1 MPSSHK
7 DSEQVLRTA
16 ITNFF
21 SNTDN
26 PFVLPLQSSVW
37 RIFCCRC
44 PLPKPRR
51 PAALSWLATH
61 PQVASDIRND
71 FIAIHLRTVQAGV
84 PTAVVIVEAKIPAQE
99 AGSLI
104 S

>member
-16 ITNFF
+16 ITTFF
-21 SNTDN
+21 RNTDN

-37 RIFCCRC
+37 GIFCCC
-44 PLPKPRR
+44 PLSIPRR
-51 PAALSWLATH
+51 PAVLSWLATH

-71 FIAIHLRTVQAGV
+71 FIATHLRTVQAGV
-84 PTAVVIVEAKIPAQE
+84 TTALVSIEGKIPAQE